1 MGIYSKL
8 LIEKNLRQY
17 NAIIKEKGL
26 QRYIIIADRSIPIYM
41 SNEIV
46 DEETLYDVSKN
57 IADVVEDIREEVFL
71 KLSHK
76 RDYRIKGE

>member
-57 IADVVEDIREEVFL
+57 IADVVEDTREEVFL